1 MIGVNQ
7 DILFNGDVVVHTTNN
22 RGFTPEE
29 IAERALDKIIYV
41 GSSSHPA
48 IRDQAEAFR
57 ENIRHVLVFYL
68 KEAVKSDRTTLANRL
83 REAGHPELTTIL
95 NF

>member
-1 MIGVNQ
+1 MIGNSAV
-7 DILFNGDVVVHTTNN
+7 LLGGSVTVLTTNN

-41 GSSSHPA
+41 GGNSHPA

-57 ENIRHVLVFYL
+57 EHIRQVLVFYMN
-68 KEAVKSDRTTLANRL
+68 EAVKSDRTTLAARF
-83 REAGHPELTTIL
+83 REAGHPELIKLL
-95 NF
+95 NE